1 MYYSIKCIQYIKHS
15 SMAMKL
21 NWFKKI
27 FIEDSFDKK
36 SCHLFEK
43 TNPNNWIKLASNGI
57 YFRNI

>member
-1 MYYSIKCIQYIKHS
+1 
-15 SMAMKL
+15 MAMKL

-27 FIEDSFDKK
+27 FIKDSFDKK